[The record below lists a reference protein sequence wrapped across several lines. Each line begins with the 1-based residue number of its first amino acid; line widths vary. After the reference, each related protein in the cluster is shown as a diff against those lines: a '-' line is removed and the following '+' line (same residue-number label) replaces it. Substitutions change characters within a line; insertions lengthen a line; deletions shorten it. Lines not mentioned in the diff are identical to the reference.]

1 MQDVPIVIVGGG
13 LSGLYAAFLL
23 EQKGI
28 AYRLLEASDTLG
40 GRIAVAKSSDMID
53 AEPAVFDKKAADKEA
68 ANKISD
74 NAESNNA
81 FDLGPSWF
89 WPDYQPQLSSLIESL
104 SLSRFAQFEE
114 GDMMVERAAN
124 RPPVRMQGYKSAPP
138 SIRLVGG
145 MVALIEAL
153 YARLD
158 ARCIMTNQT
167 VRQLTK
173 SDGHIEVQ
181 SEDTFGHVTGYV
193 TTFRAQHVLL
203 ALPPRLVEG
212 RITFQPALPQNLS
225 TQWQE
230 TATWMAPHAKYVAVY
245 ESPFWRDNGLS
256 GTARSAVGPLTEIHD
271 ASTLEGN
278 GALFG
283 FFGVPAQVRQ
293 SVSDDVLKKHC
304 RAQLVR
310 LFGAQADTPIAEYL
324 KDWAQDSLTAMP
336 ADVSGD
342 GQHAVAPP
350 SKPQTG
356 VWQDCLTGCGSEW
369 SVQFPGYIA
378 GAIDAAATAIKSLP
392 ATVLSR

>member
-1 MQDVPIVIVGGG
+1 MQDVSIVIVGGG

-28 AYRLLEASDTLG
+28 AYRLLEARDTFG
-40 GRIAVAKSSDMID
+40 GRIAVAKSSGMTRSEQAI
-53 AEPAVFDKKAADKEA
+53 FDKKATDNDPS
-68 ANKISD
+68 NKISD
-74 NAESNNA
+74 NTESNNV

-89 WPDYQPQLSSLIESL
+89 WPDYQPQLSRLIESL
-104 SLSRFAQFEE
+104 NLLRFAQFEE
-114 GDMMVERAAN
+114 GDMMVEHAADQ
-124 RPPVRMQGYKSAPP
+124 PPMRMQGYKSAPP
-138 SIRLVGG
+138 SMRLVGG
-145 MVALIEAL
+145 MAALIEAL

-158 ARCIMTNQT
+158 IRCIMTNQT
-167 VRQLTK
+167 VRQLSKT
-173 SDGHIEVQ
+173 DGHIEVQ
-181 SEDTFGHVTGYV
+181 SEDSSGYM
-193 TTFRAQHVLL
+193 TTLRAQHVLL
-203 ALPPRLVEG
+203 ALPPRLLEG

-245 ESPFWRDNGLS
+245 ESPFWRYNGLS
-256 GTARSAVGPLTEIHD
+256 GAARSAIGPLTEIHD

-293 SVSDDVLKKHC
+293 SVSDDVLKEHC

-310 LFGAQADTPIAEYL
+310 LFGKQADTPTAEYI
-324 KDWAQDSLTAMP
+324 KDWAQDPLTAVP

-342 GQHAVAPP
+342 GQHTVAPP
-350 SKPQTG
+350 SRPQTG

-369 SVQFPGYIA
+369 SSQFPGYIA
-378 GAIDAAATAIKSLP
+378 GAIDAAATAVQSLP